1 MAQVKGG
8 LRLESKLEAI
18 LRKVTAKE
26 KVRVGFLE
34 GATYPDGTPVAL
46 VAAVQ
51 NFGAPKVGI
60 PPRPFFSNMVKDET
74 PRLGKV
80 TAAALQ
86 ATDYQAGEALKMI
99 GEHVAGALRQSVVDT
114 NSPPLKPA
122 TIARKGFS
130 KPLVDTGHMLNS
142 VDYEV
147 T

>member
-18 LRKVTAKE
+18 VRKVTAKE

-80 TAAALQ
+80 TAAALK
-86 ATDYQAGEALKMI
+86 ATDYAAGEALKMI
-99 GEHVAGALRQSVVDT
+99 GEHVAGALRQSIVDT